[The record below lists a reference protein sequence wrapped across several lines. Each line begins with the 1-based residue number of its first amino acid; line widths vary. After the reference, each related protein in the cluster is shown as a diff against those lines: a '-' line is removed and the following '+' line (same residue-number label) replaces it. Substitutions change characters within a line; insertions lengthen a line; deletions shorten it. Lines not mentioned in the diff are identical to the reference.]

1 MLISPREII
10 AECVEKIN
18 EEYFYV
24 PAHQTIYVVLV
35 ELWNA
40 GQGIDLITFTQV
52 LRDRNLLETVGGAS
66 AVTSLFTFVPTAANV
81 TYYLEIVREKYIL
94 RQIIAAC
101 TESVRRSFEEQDEV
115 HNLLD
120 EVEQKI
126 FSVGEDRFKGQVLTM
141 KDQVM
146 EAIEAIEHL
155 YERRGGI
162 TGISTGFAELDRMT
176 NGLHESEMIVIAARP
191 SMGKCLA
198 FDSMILLSDGSLAT
212 IEQLYRKREARLL
225 TLTQNWKL
233 DLASP
238 SHFVDDGL
246 KPVFRVTTRLGKVVE
261 ATLPH
266 PFLTISGWTKL
277 SELKAGDRIAVPRK
291 LDVFGRRRWKECEVK
306 LLAYL
311 IGDGCLTGKNPR
323 FTNGNPIVQKEFAE
337 AVGEFG
343 GLKTRL
349 SDSNGTRASSFRV
362 ASDRE
367 LIRKGRVDF
376 GATLSKAIV
385 SSGQSSRQIA
395 LAAGVSPVSVHEWKK
410 GNCAPTRQAFSQL
423 CGVLETLPA
432 ALAPTGLEAISKNSR
447 NPLTLWLDQ
456 LGIWG
461 RDAHA
466 KQIPAPVFT
475 LVRPQLALFLNRLFA
490 TDGWATVLRSG
501 QAQLGYATV
510 SKELAQQV
518 QHLLLR
524 FGIIASLRK
533 RSVKYNSTRRTAW
546 QLDITDRLSIQ
557 TFIAEIGIFGKEE
570 AATAVSCVLANRKYQ
585 TNRDLIPRGIWV
597 SIAQNKGSESW
608 AALAR
613 RAEIRGHTDI
623 HVGRRSPTR
632 QRLATLAVAL
642 KNDSLRQ
649 LAESDVYWDEIVS
662 IESVGSKQVYDLT
675 IPKTHNFVANDICV
689 HNTALAM
696 NIAEHVAIN
705 EKLPVAVFSL
715 EMSSQQL
722 VQRLLCSRARVNLQK
737 VRDGFLAERDFPS
750 LTAAASKLAEAQIFI
765 DDSASLSI
773 LELRAKARRLKAQKD
788 IKLIV
793 VDYLQLLRSTTRRAQ
808 DNRQLE
814 ISEISAGLKGLA
826 KELKVP
832 VLVLA
837 QLNRQ
842 PEARTGGKPRLS
854 DLRES
859 GSIEQDADLVG
870 LLVRPEIYEEDED
883 ARAEKAG
890 EAELIIA
897 KQRNGPVGEVS
908 LTFLKEFTRFEDR
921 ARNVPEPMS

>member
-1 MLISPREII
+1 MATDPSLRGGQQSRKKSGNEPGRGWPQKNGGQNGGGSFTASSQDIHRTLPHSVEAEQGVLGSMLISPREII

-18 EEYFYV
+18 EDYFYD
-24 PAHQTIYVVLV
+24 PAHQTIYTVLV

-52 LRDRNLLETVGGAS
+52 LRDQNLLETVGGAA

-81 TYYLEIVREKYIL
+81 TYYLEIVRDKYIL

-126 FSVGEDRFKGQVLTM
+126 FSVGEDRFKGQMLTM

-146 EAIEAIEHL
+146 EAIEAIEQL

-176 NGLHESEMIVIAARP
+176 NGLHEAEMIVIAARP
-191 SMGKCLA
+191 SMGK
-198 FDSMILLSDGSLAT
+198 
-212 IEQLYRKREARLL
+212 
-225 TLTQNWKL
+225 
-233 DLASP
+233 
-238 SHFVDDGL
+238 
-246 KPVFRVTTRLGKVVE
+246 
-261 ATLPH
+261 
-266 PFLTISGWTKL
+266 
-277 SELKAGDRIAVPRK
+277 
-291 LDVFGRRRWKECEVK
+291 
-306 LLAYL
+306 
-311 IGDGCLTGKNPR
+311 
-323 FTNGNPIVQKEFAE
+323 
-337 AVGEFG
+337 
-343 GLKTRL
+343 
-349 SDSNGTRASSFRV
+349 
-362 ASDRE
+362 
-367 LIRKGRVDF
+367 
-376 GATLSKAIV
+376 
-385 SSGQSSRQIA
+385 
-395 LAAGVSPVSVHEWKK
+395 
-410 GNCAPTRQAFSQL
+410 
-423 CGVLETLPA
+423 
-432 ALAPTGLEAISKNSR
+432 
-447 NPLTLWLDQ
+447 
-456 LGIWG
+456 
-461 RDAHA
+461 
-466 KQIPAPVFT
+466 
-475 LVRPQLALFLNRLFA
+475 
-490 TDGWATVLRSG
+490 
-501 QAQLGYATV
+501 
-510 SKELAQQV
+510 
-518 QHLLLR
+518 
-524 FGIIASLRK
+524 
-533 RSVKYNSTRRTAW
+533 
-546 QLDITDRLSIQ
+546 
-557 TFIAEIGIFGKEE
+557 
-570 AATAVSCVLANRKYQ
+570 
-585 TNRDLIPRGIWV
+585 
-597 SIAQNKGSESW
+597 
-608 AALAR
+608 
-613 RAEIRGHTDI
+613 
-623 HVGRRSPTR
+623 
-632 QRLATLAVAL
+632 
-642 KNDSLRQ
+642 
-649 LAESDVYWDEIVS
+649 
-662 IESVGSKQVYDLT
+662 
-675 IPKTHNFVANDICV
+675 
-689 HNTALAM
+689 TALAM

-814 ISEISAGLKGLA
+814 ISEISSGLKGLA

-832 VLVLA
+832 VVVLA

-897 KQRNGPVGEVS
+897 KQRNGPVGEIA

-921 ARNVPEPMS
+921 ARNVPEPM